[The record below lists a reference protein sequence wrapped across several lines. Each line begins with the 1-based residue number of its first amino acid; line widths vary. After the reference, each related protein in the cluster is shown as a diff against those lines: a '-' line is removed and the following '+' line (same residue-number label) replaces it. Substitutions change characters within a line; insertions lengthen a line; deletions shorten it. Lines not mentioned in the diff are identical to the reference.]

1 MTSDSNSLPV
11 SGPRVAALAVACGLA
26 VATLYYS
33 QPLLPAMAAA
43 VGSGASAQGAI
54 TMLTQIGYALG
65 LLLFGP
71 LSDRLDQRRLVA
83 CLIPANI
90 AGLMLSATASSLAWL
105 LAASMLVGVTG
116 VAAQIIIPA
125 VSGLVAP
132 AKRGHTVGCLMSGLF
147 AGTLFARTLS
157 GYVGEH
163 AGWRTM
169 FALAAVID
177 VLLFVVVWLCLP
189 AIRPSSDMSYSELMV
204 SLGLLFVRQPLL
216 REACLAG
223 FLLFGAL
230 NVLWGSLALMLQRPP
245 YGWGSD
251 LTGLFGFVGLAGML
265 ASTKIGRLS
274 DHWGARNVV
283 SIAATLV
290 ILAFSLIAASGYC
303 LALLVLGVIGLDL
316 GSRANLIA
324 NQTRLYGLQPEVRGR
339 LNTVFMISYY
349 VGGAIGSIAGA
360 TVAGRYGWIGLGVAG
375 GTCGAL
381 ALVAAHLAHL
391 SEPVRVSR
399 DQSHG

>member
-1 MTSDSNSLPV
+1 
-11 SGPRVAALAVACGLA
+11 
-26 VATLYYS
+26 
-33 QPLLPAMAAA
+33 MAAG
-43 VGSGASAQGAI
+43 VGSGSSAQGAI

-71 LSDRLDQRRLVA
+71 LSDRLDRRRLVA

-90 AGLMLSATASSLAWL
+90 AGLMICATASSLAWL

-116 VAAQIIIPA
+116 VTAQIIIPA

-147 AGTLFARTLS
+147 AGTLLARTLS

-189 AIRPSSDMSYSELMV
+189 AIQPSSDTPYSKLMV
-204 SLGLLFVRQPLL
+204 SLGQLFVRQPLL

-274 DHWGARNVV
+274 DRLGARNVV

-290 ILAFSLIAASGYC
+290 IVAFSLIAASGYS
-303 LALLVLGVIGLDL
+303 LTLLVLGVIGLDL
-316 GSRANLIA
+316 GNRANLIA

-349 VGGAIGSIAGA
+349 VGGAIGSIGGAG
-360 TVAGRYGWIGLGVAG
+360 VASRYGWIGLGVAG
-375 GTCGAL
+375 GTCGVL
-381 ALVAAHLAHL
+381 AFVAAHLARL
-391 SEPVRVSR
+391 SEPARVRGDQCSR
-399 DQSHG
+399 PASGL